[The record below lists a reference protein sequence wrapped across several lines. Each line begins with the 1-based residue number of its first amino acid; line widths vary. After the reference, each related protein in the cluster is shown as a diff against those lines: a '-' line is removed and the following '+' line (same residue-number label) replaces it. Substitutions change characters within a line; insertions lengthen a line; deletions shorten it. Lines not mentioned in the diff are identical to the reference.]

1 MFLACNADK
10 FEPAALVSI
19 KEQLERMSDDQ
30 IVALASVNYTDPT
43 LILVIAILLGWER
56 LFLNDIALGIL
67 KILTCYGFGIWW
79 LIDIFTATGRAK
91 QYNYRRFQSTA
102 GHSYSLSL

>member
-79 LIDIFTATGRAK
+79 LIDIFTK
-91 QYNYRRFQSTA
+91 QKERRQS
-102 GHSYSLSL
+102 

>member
-30 IVALASVNYTDPT
+30 IVALASVNYNDPT
-43 LILVIAILLGWER
+43 LILEIAILLGWER
-56 LFLNDIALGIL
+56 LFLNDIAMGIL
-67 KILTCYGFGIWW
+67 KILTGYGFGIWW

-102 GHSYSLSL
+102 AMLR